1 MPFFF
6 AYPIGL
12 LVSWILGPFVEPP
25 LTGDQVI
32 LLKRDNI
39 VGGDPVA
46 GTIQDLGVTQLESI
60 EAVVPSYIWR
70 FRPYG
75 QFQTRQNPA

>member
-1 MPFFF
+1 MTCR
-6 AYPIGL
+6 GR
-12 LVSWILGPFVEPP
+12 GFVEPP

-32 LLKRDNI
+32 LLKRDNV
-39 VGGDPVA
+39 VGGDSAA

>member
-1 MPFFF
+1 MTWV
-6 AYPIGL
+6 I
-12 LVSWILGPFVEPP
+12 GPFGDPP
-25 LTGDQVI
+25 LTGDQVT
-32 LLKRDNI
+32 LLKRDNV
-39 VGGDPVA
+39 VGGDPTA
-46 GTIQDLGVTQLESI
+46 GVIQDLGVTQLESI

>member
-1 MPFFF
+1 M
-6 AYPIGL
+6 L
-12 LVSWILGPFVEPP
+12 R
-25 LTGDQVI
+25 
-32 LLKRDNI
+32 RDNI
-39 VGGDPVA
+39 VGGDSSTH
-46 GTIQDLGVTQLESI
+46 TIHDLGVTQLDSI

>member
-1 MPFFF
+1 
-6 AYPIGL
+6 
-12 LVSWILGPFVEPP
+12 
-25 LTGDQVI
+25 
-32 LLKRDNI
+32 LLKRDNV
-39 VGGDPVA
+39 VGGDPAA

>member
-1 MPFFF
+1 M
-6 AYPIGL
+6 
-12 LVSWILGPFVEPP
+12 
-25 LTGDQVI
+25 
-32 LLKRDNI
+32 LKRDTV
-39 VGGDPVA
+39 VGGDPGA
-46 GTIQDLGVTQLESI
+46 GVIQDLGVTQLESV